1 MVSILLVAHAPL
13 ATALQAVA
21 GHAYAECSGEV
32 AAVDVQDS
40 ASPKDAE
47 EQVSAAL
54 ARMPGDEVLIL
65 CDVFGATPCSAA
77 LNVSD
82 GVRSR
87 VVVGVNVPMLWRAL
101 CYASQPLAELVTRA
115 TEGGRQGIMQVAA
128 PRRQDQTNRPSPH
141 DPDANPDQ

>member
-1 MVSILLVAHAPL
+1 MGSILLVAHAPL

-32 AAVDVQDS
+32 AAVDVPDS
-40 ASPKDAE
+40 ASLDDAE
-47 EQVSAAL
+47 EQVAAAL
-54 ARMPGDEVLIL
+54 ALLPGNEVLIL
-65 CDVFGATPCSAA
+65 CDVFGATPCTAA

-101 CYASQPLAELVTRA
+101 CYANHPLTELATRA
-115 TEGGRQGIMQVAA
+115 DEGGRQGIMQVVL
-128 PRRQDQTNRPSPH
+128 PCRQN
-141 DPDANPDQ
+141 